1 MGQKTEILILLEGLA
16 EFYNIPVK
24 HGWKK
29 ELADLLE
36 SKIEVARSDLIYS
49 WINRKSL
56 PDYMI
61 DNILDL
67 DIPENLQILCENC
80 KKKTAKISDAKK
92 EYDLHG
98 GGPPLRPEMRDT
110 DHQMLGKAFDILR
123 SKSVYRN
130 ALMANIDAFYN
141 ALETEK
147 KHSECMERIGKLED
161 RLAALEK
168 EREPEKN
175 LTNGF

>member
-1 MGQKTEILILLEGLA
+1 MDQKTDILILLKGLA
-16 EFYNIPVK
+16 KFYKIPIK

-36 SKIEVARSDLIYS
+36 SKIDVAKGGLIYS

-80 KKKTAKISDAKK
+80 KKKTDKISDAKK

-98 GGPPLRPEMRDT
+98 GGPPLRPEMKDI

-130 ALMANIDAFYN
+130 ALMVNIEAFYS
-141 ALETEK
+141 ALEVEK
-147 KHSECMERIGKLED
+147 KHSECLERIKNLEE
-161 RLAALEK
+161 RLFELEK
-168 EREPEKN
+168 KLDPVN
-175 LTNGF
+175 V